1 MVSLAHS
8 TDPAAPVTSP
18 HDVANSRRWVPGLGW
33 VVAGLVLAGV
43 IFLTVGPDLIPGLG
57 SGLLDRAVHAAAYS
71 AAMAAIVL
79 ARIRPMG
86 GHTRRAWIEPL
97 WWALALA
104 ILGGVMEVAQGLEG
118 RDADA
123 VDGLANAS
131 GVAIVLLL
139 WWLLLGIRWMVRS
152 IRRAPSERR
161 PGPVDKA

>member
-1 MVSLAHS
+1 MNAARS
-8 TDPAAPVTSP
+8 TEPTVPMTAPD
-18 HDVANSRRWVPGLGW
+18 DVANPRRRVPGLGW

-57 SGLLDRAVHAAAYS
+57 SGLLDRVVHAAAYS
-71 AAMAAIVL
+71 AAMAAILL

-131 GVAIVLLL
+131 GVAVVLLL

-152 IRRAPSERR
+152 IRRPPSERR
-161 PGPVDKA
+161 SDPVA